1 MRFNSCIST
10 SFINTPSTGS
20 KVKQLQYPTHD
31 HGGLQ
36 HALLLPLLHSVSQE
50 ILLSYANVFKN
61 TYTHAP
67 LYKTQSLG
75 GEICAEPRRAGSLL
89 CEIWHSAS
97 FVIPVFFAV
106 VSSPPAPKPTSRQSV
121 MVDGDTTHKDRPNC
135 VWAYFQMTFLFNVK
149 GILFNKQKT
158 GTCQCFK
165 MSFCITGKP
174 ANTVS
179 MKNDNRST
187 VDRLPLF
194 VLLREQWKVELII
207 TAAPLH
213 SCIIA
218 IFPH

>member
-36 HALLLPLLHSVSQE
+36 HSWLLPLLHSVSQE

-61 TYTHAP
+61 TYTHVP

-106 VSSPPAPKPTSRQSV
+106 VSSPPAPKPKSRQSV

-149 GILFNKQKT
+149 GILFNKKKNKKKELVSALK
-158 GTCQCFK
+158 CLFALLE
-165 MSFCITGKP
+165 SRL
-174 ANTVS
+174 ATVS
-179 MKNDNRST
+179 MKNDNRS
-187 VDRLPLF
+187 R
-194 VLLREQWKVELII
+194 
-207 TAAPLH
+207 
-213 SCIIA
+213 
-218 IFPH
+218 